1 MRILGRGSFGTV
13 AQAINLDTGD
23 LMAVKMVTL
32 QRTNVLKTVVNSVR
46 YGATERGG
54 ATGAAGGACSGGAQ
68 AGLTGFP
75 EVGAGACGSFAAT
88 RFKR

>member
-46 YGATERGG
+46 YGRGRD
-54 ATGAAGGACSGGAQ
+54 A
-68 AGLTGFP
+68 
-75 EVGAGACGSFAAT
+75 GAGTGRGRDGT
-88 RFKR
+88 R